1 MKYHNITKADM
12 LNGEGLRVV
21 LWVSGCSH
29 QCPGCQNALTWD
41 PDDGVVFDDTTV
53 EEIYHE
59 LDQDWCSG
67 LTLSGGDP
75 LFLGNR
81 KMIRDLV
88 LNVKTKYKD
97 KTIWCYTGYTWEE
110 LMAQAET
117 DQNLKD
123 ILEHIDVLLDG
134 KFILSQAETKLH
146 YVGSANQR
154 IIDVPKSLD
163 KQQVILYIDNSTIYE
178 EACLAKAKLACGC
191 DS

>member
-29 QCPGCQNALTWD
+29 KCPGCQNALTWD
-41 PDDGVVFDDTTV
+41 PNDGVEFDDNAIK
-53 EEIYHE
+53 EIYHE

-67 LTLSGGDP
+67 ITLSGGDP

-88 LNVKTKYKD
+88 TNIKELYPN
-97 KTIWCYTGYTWEE
+97 KTIWCYSGYTFEE
-110 LMAQAET
+110 LKAQMEV
-117 DQNLKD
+117 DKNLVD
-123 ILEHIDVLLDG
+123 IMNCLDVLLDG
-134 KFILSQAETKLH
+134 KFILSMKEDKLH

-154 IIDVPKSLD
+154 IIDVKKTLD
-163 KQQVILYIDNSTIYE
+163 EDRIVLYIDNSKIYDD
-178 EACLAKAKLACGC
+178 ACLLKEKCACGV